1 MTIFVGHGVVSGADA
16 KLFNH
21 RNLLDREAFLHHLR
35 TRSDPYVS
43 LDRAISGTGD
53 AITFDDSTNAS
64 ADAALLSRQL
74 GHDVTLFVN
83 ASNIVT
89 GGVYWFGQVNALL
102 DATFANAVRFRGVP
116 YDLGDHAGKC
126 VFRSAIKRI
135 AVALP
140 TEEARIT
147 LVDEVAH
154 ALCVHSYDVP
164 EYSRTITVES
174 LRQLVD
180 AGVRI
185 ENHGWT
191 HSQYWDV
198 ATDRLLLNIT
208 QGREWLIATIH
219 CDAVHYAVPYGES
232 LPPDDLP
239 RSEYRTWF
247 LADSRY
253 FDGAIG
259 RQLVNRSA
267 LRVARQRTS

>member
-35 TRSDPYVS
+35 TRTDSYVS
-43 LDRAISGTGD
+43 LDLAISGAGD

-83 ASNIVT
+83 GSNIVT
-89 GGVYWFGQVNALL
+89 TSVYWFCRLNAVL
-102 DATFANAVRFRGVP
+102 DATSADAVPFRGMP
-116 YDLGDHAGKC
+116 YDFGDHAGKS
-126 VFRSAIKRI
+126 VFRNAIKRI

-140 TEEARIT
+140 TDEARVT

-154 ALCVHSYDVP
+154 ALSVHSYDVP
-164 EYSRTITVES
+164 KYSRTITVES
-174 LRQLVD
+174 LRQLVE

-191 HSQYWDV
+191 HSQFLNV
-198 ATDRLLLNIT
+198 ATDRLLLDLT
-208 QGREWLIATIH
+208 QNRDWLIETID
-219 CDAVHYAVPYGES
+219 CDTVHYAVPYGEG

-253 FDGAIG
+253 LDGTIG
-259 RQLVNRSA
+259 RQLVNRA
-267 LRVARQRTS
+267 TLRVAGERPS